1 MRPNV
6 GDTTSA
12 AKNPEF
18 VDPNKLFN
26 RVNNLYDSGRLQ
38 EAVGEPGANDLLEHT
53 NNNLVRNKQILRNQ
67 NAAKAVGKAVG
78 VGAALTA
85 GAKVTHIFDPETA
98 LLPIQ

>member
-6 GDTTSA
+6 GDATSP
-12 AKNPEF
+12 AKNPKF

-67 NAAKAVGKAVG
+67 NAAKAVGR
-78 VGAALTA
+78 
-85 GAKVTHIFDPETA
+85 P
-98 LLPIQ
+98 